1 VNNKNIIKSVI
12 SVFLNIENRNEI
24 KTKIFQ
30 NYDSKKESKEVIKG
44 VFELNLEF
52 HFDNI
57 RRI

>member
-1 VNNKNIIKSVI
+1 MNNKNIIKSVI